1 MGSSIEE
8 KPKCA
13 LCGNI
18 LMGYTVGG
26 IKGSVVTV
34 STGKV
39 YMCNDALGCRRRAY
53 ELMHNKMARTD
64 IRKEG

>member
-1 MGSSIEE
+1 
-8 KPKCA
+8 
-13 LCGNI
+13 
-18 LMGYTVGG
+18 MGYTVGG